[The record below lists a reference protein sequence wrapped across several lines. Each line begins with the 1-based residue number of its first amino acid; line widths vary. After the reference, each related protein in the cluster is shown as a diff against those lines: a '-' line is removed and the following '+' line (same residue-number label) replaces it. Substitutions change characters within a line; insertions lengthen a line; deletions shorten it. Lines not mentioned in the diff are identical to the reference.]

1 MVILEV
7 VKSLNDKLVN
17 MTHLLQ
23 LKQSQKRGGGEM
35 GDPVAE
41 MKVF

>member
-7 VKSLNDKLVN
+7 VKSLNDNLVN

-23 LKQSQKRGGGEM
+23 LKQSQKCGGGEI